1 MDGGDRSGHEEQN
14 EQEDPEE
21 DIRPLSVDHVDG
33 ALLISFGA
41 VHLGREA
48 LAVDQF
54 TGLSRYLGRV
64 LAEGAISGF
73 RPYFFADGRSGDVVG
88 FFLLE
93 GKRSRLDV
101 LRREEDFIRHV
112 LEAGAATANVRVQ
125 TLIAGSEAG
134 RLVNL
139 YREVGQDLGLIP
151 PPGEAKQVDDRAR
164 G

>member
-1 MDGGDRSGHEEQN
+1 MDGGDPSEHEEH
-14 EQEDPEE
+14 DE

-41 VHLGREA
+41 VHVGREA

-54 TGLSRYLGRV
+54 TELSRYLGRV

-88 FFLLE
+88 FLLLE
-93 GKRSRLDV
+93 GRRDRLDR
-101 LRREEDFIRHV
+101 LRREEDFVRHV
-112 LEAGAATANVRVQ
+112 LKAGAATANLRVQ

-139 YREVGQDLGLIP
+139 YREVRTDLGLIP
-151 PPGEAKQVDDRAR
+151 PAR
-164 G
+164 GGG